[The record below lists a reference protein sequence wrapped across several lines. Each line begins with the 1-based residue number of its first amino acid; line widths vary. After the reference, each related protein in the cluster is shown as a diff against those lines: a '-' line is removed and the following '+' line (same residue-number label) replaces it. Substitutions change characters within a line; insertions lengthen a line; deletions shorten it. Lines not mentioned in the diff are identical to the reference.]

1 MKITLKVSGR
11 VANKIGKQE
20 FQDPKREKK
29 CQKEE
34 KLTAVN

>member
-20 FQDPKREKK
+20 FQDPKREKNVK
-29 CQKEE
+29 KR
-34 KLTAVN
+34 KN